1 MLLLTKVWS
10 GMKIDEYKKNV
21 NSLTQDTKPKV
32 YLIQE
37 IPGTSKLE
45 PKYNVLGAQKYGE
58 IITMLPEFSQL
69 ILSPGPLIIK
79 LRTLLKNYTSQD
91 FLLLSGD
98 PAIIGV
104 ECSIVCEMTNGKY
117 KLLKWDRQDRVYYQ
131 IEINLHEKGN
141 INE

>member
-104 ECSIVCEMTNGKY
+104 VCSIVCEMTNGKY
-117 KLLKWDRQDRVYYQ
+117 KLLKWDRQEKTYYP
-131 IEINLHEKGN
+131 IEINIHQK
-141 INE
+141 